1 MSIGRMGVI
10 QAGQPAKQ
18 CPTLAEM
25 TADATATAE
34 QIAKGATAYV
44 KGQKITGTYE
54 PEPCPTLAEM
64 TADATA
70 TAAQIAE
77 GATAYVK
84 GVKVTGTMPTTI
96 DVEAEKIK
104 LAYSGFTEVPS
115 IFDFS
120 NKKNGAYMFKSSINL
135 LEVNGLDFHNSTSS
149 FQMFYE
155 CGKLNRVSNLDL
167 RNTTNAVQ
175 MFEKCQNL
183 LSVTGCNFNSL
194 VTCWSLFYGC
204 SKLQTV
210 SDINFTNIT
219 TASNMFYGCTSLS
232 NFHNLTP
239 ISCSLSF
246 SDSPLLDSSDAESYV
261 LGQLADLTGETAQTI
276 TFNTALQSGI
286 SESSIQAAVDKNW
299 TVNFADSM

>member
-1 MSIGRMGVI
+1 MSIGKLGLV
-10 QAGQPAKQ
+10 QSGKPS
-18 CPTLAEM
+18 CPTLADL
-25 TADATATAE
+25 TSDATATAS
-34 QIAKGATAYV
+34 
-44 KGQKITGTYE
+44 
-54 PEPCPTLAEM
+54 
-64 TADATA
+64 
-70 TAAQIAE
+70 QIAE

-120 NKKNGAYMFKSSINL
+120 NKKNAAYMFKSGFNL
-135 LEVNGLDFHNSTSS
+135 LEVNGLDFHNSTDG

-175 MFEKCQNL
+175 MFDKCQNL

-194 VTCWSLFYGC
+194 ETCWGMFYGC

-210 SDINFTNIT
+210 SGIDFTNVT
-219 TASNMFYGCTSLS
+219 NAKNMFYGCSS
-232 NFHNLTP
+232 FARFHNITP

-246 SDSPLLDSSDAESYV
+246 ADSPLLDSGDAEWYV

-276 TFNTALQSGI
+276 TFNTALQGII
-286 SESSIQAAVDKNW
+286 SESAIQAATDKNW
-299 TVNFADSM
+299 VVNFADNM

>member
-1 MSIGRMGVI
+1 MSIGKLGLV
-10 QAGQPAKQ
+10 QSGKPS
-18 CPTLAEM
+18 CPTLADL

-34 QIAKGATAYV
+34 
-44 KGQKITGTYE
+44 
-54 PEPCPTLAEM
+54 
-64 TADATA
+64 
-70 TAAQIAE
+70 QIAE

-120 NKKNGAYMFKSSINL
+120 NKKNASYMFKSSINL
-135 LEVNGLDFHNSTSS
+135 LEVNGLDFHNSTDG

-155 CGKLNRVSNLDL
+155 CESLNKVENVDFRNL
-167 RNTTNAVQ
+167 TNAVE
-175 MFEKCQNL
+175 MFHNCQNL
-183 LSVTGCNFNSL
+183 ISVLGCNFSSL
-194 VTCWSLFYGC
+194 SYSSWMFRSC

-219 TASNMFYGCTSLS
+219 SARNMFYGCTSLS

-246 SDSPLLDSSDAESYV
+246 ADSPLLDSSDAEAYV

-276 TFNTALQSGI
+276 TFNTALQGII
-286 SESSIQAAVDKNW
+286 SESAIQAATDKNW
-299 TVNFADSM
+299 VVNFADNM

>member
-1 MSIGRMGVI
+1 MSIGKLGLV
-10 QAGQPAKQ
+10 QSGQPS
-18 CPTLAEM
+18 CPTLADL
-25 TADATATAE
+25 TADATATAS
-34 QIAKGATAYV
+34 
-44 KGQKITGTYE
+44 
-54 PEPCPTLAEM
+54 
-64 TADATA
+64 
-70 TAAQIAE
+70 QIAE

-120 NKKNGAYMFKSSINL
+120 NKRNTSYMFQNCPYL
-135 LEVNGLDFHNSTSS
+135 LEVNGLDFHNSTDG
-149 FQMFYE
+149 FRMFYE
-155 CGKLNRVSNLDL
+155 CESLNKVENVDFRNL
-167 RNTTNAVQ
+167 TNAVQ
-175 MFEKCQNL
+175 MFNNCQNL

-194 VTCWSLFYGC
+194 VTCWDMFYGC

-210 SDINFTNIT
+210 SGIDFTNVT
-219 TASNMFYGCTSLS
+219 NANNMFYGCTSLS

-246 SDSPLLDSSDAESYV
+246 ADSPLLDSSDAESYV
-261 LGQLADLTGETAQTI
+261 LGQLADLTGKPSQTI